1 MAPSAQNSTQPHVNG
16 LHFPSASYTEQK
28 PPPKATKPLPPNLT
42 IEPVTTRTLQAYR
55 RLITLLLPIRYPD
68 KFYHESLE
76 NATPDSIALCVLWH
90 EPSISEPK
98 VIAGIQCRRVETPM
112 SPSPTSPTSA
122 TSQQTLYIQTLATL
136 APYRSLGVAT
146 ALLDAVITTAIRR
159 YEHVTSVYA
168 HVWEANTDALE
179 WYEKRGFEVEKGVVE
194 GYYRKLRPTG
204 ARVVRRRLGVGNYL
218 GVKVEEVGGKAGGE
232 RENG

>member
-1 MAPSAQNSTQPHVNG
+1 MAPSAQNLTQPHEDG
-16 LHFPSASYTEQK
+16 LQFPSVSYTEQN
-28 PPPKATKPLPPNLT
+28 PSSKATKPLPPNLT
-42 IEPVTTRTLQAYR
+42 IEPVTARTLQAYR

-76 NATPDSIALCVLWH
+76 NATPDTIALCVLWC
-90 EPSISEPK
+90 EPGTPESK
-98 VIAGIQCRRVETPM
+98 VIAGIQCRRVETPI
-112 SPSPTSPTSA
+112 SPPPTSPTST
-122 TSQQTLYIQTLATL
+122 TSQETLYIQTLATL

-146 ALLDAVITTAIRR
+146 ALLDAVITTAIRK

-179 WYEKRGFEVEKGVVE
+179 WYEKKGFEVEKGIVE

-204 ARVVRRRLGVGNYL
+204 ARVVRRRLGVGDYL
-218 GVKVEEVGGKAGGE
+218 GVKEGCGGKGVGE
-232 RENG
+232 SENG

>member
-1 MAPSAQNSTQPHVNG
+1 MAPSVQNSIQPHVNG
-16 LHFPSASYTEQK
+16 LQLPSTSHPEQI
-28 PPPKATKPLPPNLT
+28 PPPKAIRPLPPNLT
-42 IEPVTTRTLQAYR
+42 IEPVTTKTLQAYR

-90 EPSISEPK
+90 EPNSPEPK
-98 VIAGIQCRRVETPM
+98 VIAGIQCRCIETPI
-112 SPSPTSPTSA
+112 SPSPTSPTSP

-146 ALLDAVITTAIRR
+146 ALLDAVIATAIRR

-179 WYEKRGFEVEKGVVE
+179 WYGKRGFEIEKGVVE

-204 ARVVRRRLGVGNYL
+204 ARVVRRLLGVGDYL
-218 GVKVEEVGGKAGGE
+218 GVVDGVGGKGLGE
-232 RENG
+232 REDG

>member
-1 MAPSAQNSTQPHVNG
+1 MAPSAQDSIPTHVND
-16 LHFPSASYTEQK
+16 LQLPSASYTKQN
-28 PPPKATKPLPPNLT
+28 PPAKATKPLPPNLT
-42 IEPVTTRTLQAYR
+42 IEPVTTKTLQAYR

-76 NATPDSIALCVLWH
+76 NANPDSITLCVLWH
-90 EPSISEPK
+90 EPGTPEPT
-98 VIAGIQCRRVETPM
+98 VIAGIQCRRVE
-112 SPSPTSPTSA
+112 SPICPSSTSPTSPIT
-122 TSQQTLYIQTLATL
+122 QQTLYIQTLATL

-179 WYEKRGFEVEKGVVE
+179 WYVKRGFEIEKGVVE
-194 GYYRKLRPTG
+194 GYYRKLRPMG
-204 ARVVRRRLGVGNYL
+204 ARVVRKRLGMGDYL
-218 GVKVEEVGGKAGGE
+218 GIQEGVGE
-232 RENG
+232 REDG

>member
-1 MAPSAQNSTQPHVNG
+1 MAPSAQNSIQPHVNG
-16 LHFPSASYTEQK
+16 LQLPSASYTEQK
-28 PPPKATKPLPPNLT
+28 PPPNATKPLPPNLT
-42 IEPVTTRTLQAYR
+42 IEPVTTKTLQAYR

-90 EPSISEPK
+90 EPGTPDPK
-98 VIAGIQCRRVETPM
+98 VIAGIQCRRVETPI
-112 SPSPTSPTSA
+112 SPSSTFPTSPT
-122 TSQQTLYIQTLATL
+122 TQQTLYIQTLATL

-179 WYEKRGFEVEKGVVE
+179 WYGKRGFEIEKGVVE
-194 GYYRKLRPTG
+194 GYYRKLRPMG
-204 ARVVRRRLGVGNYL
+204 ARIVRRRLGVGDYL
-218 GVKVEEVGGKAGGE
+218 GVGEGVGD
-232 RENG
+232 REDG

>member
-1 MAPSAQNSTQPHVNG
+1 MAPSARNSIQPHVNG
-16 LHFPSASYTEQK
+16 LQFPLDPYTAQQ
-28 PPPKATKPLPPNLT
+28 PPPNATKPLPSNFT
-42 IEPVTTRTLQAYR
+42 IEPVTARTLQAYR

-76 NATPDSIALCVLWH
+76 DATPDSIALCVLWH
-90 EPSISEPK
+90 EPSIPEPK
-98 VIAGIQCRRVETPM
+98 LIAGIQCRRVETPI
-112 SPSPTSPTSA
+112 SSSPTTPTSA
-122 TSQQTLYIQTLATL
+122 TIQETLYIQTLATL

-146 ALLDAVITTAIRR
+146 ALLDAVITTAIRK
-159 YEHVTSVYA
+159 YDHVTSVHA

-204 ARVVRRRLGVGNYL
+204 ARIVRRRLGVGDYL
-218 GVKVEEVGGKAGGE
+218 GFKEGVGDKGVGE

>member
-1 MAPSAQNSTQPHVNG
+1 MAPSAQNSTQPRVNG
-16 LHFPSASYTEQK
+16 LHFPPASYTEQNQ
-28 PPPKATKPLPPNLT
+28 PPKTTKRLPPNLT

-76 NATPDSIALCVLWH
+76 NATPDSIALCVLWQ
-90 EPSISEPK
+90 EPGITEPK
-98 VIAGIQCRRVETPM
+98 VIAGIQCRRVEIPLT
-112 SPSPTSPTSA
+112 PSPTSSTST

-146 ALLDAVITTAIRR
+146 ALLDAAITTAIRR

-179 WYEKRGFEVEKGVVE
+179 WYEKRGFEVEKGIVE

-204 ARVVRRRLGVGNYL
+204 ARVVRRRLGVGDYL
-218 GVKVEEVGGKAGGE
+218 GVMEGVGGKDVGE